1 MVKHNA
7 HAQVT
12 VSRRRLLLG
21 GAAVGGAAVVVGA
34 AGGAA
39 VATSRT
45 AGAESDTLAD
55 AAVAAFATATVDPY
69 GAHQAGIA
77 TPMQSNASFVA
88 FTLAPGI
95 DQAALTR
102 LMKLW
107 TDDIVRLTSGR
118 PALADGVPELSPD
131 PASLTI
137 TVGFGPGVFAIPGLE
152 NARPA
157 WLAPLPPIS
166 TDRLAP
172 EWSGGDLIVQ
182 LAANDPMTVAHAQQ
196 VLIIDAAGFATP
208 AWVQRGFHR
217 PVGALP
223 QGAVGRNLMG
233 QVDGIINP
241 APGTAE
247 FDELVWSTE
256 PDWLVGGTGM
266 VVRRIAMNLETWSG
280 LDVATKE
287 NAIGRTMVDG
297 APLSGG
303 TTTDKVDLD
312 AVDDRGLSVIPLAA
326 HTRLASP
333 ANDQERFLRRPYNY
347 DHGMPGEAGLIFV
360 AFAADIATQY
370 VPVHLRLDN
379 GDLLNIWT
387 TPVGSAVVAVPPGF
401 APGGFIGDTLL
412 LT

>member
-1 MVKHNA
+1 M
-7 HAQVT
+7 
-12 VSRRRLLLG
+12 SRRRLLLG

-39 VATSRT
+39 VASSRSESAT
-45 AGAESDTLAD
+45 ADGAAD
-55 AAVAAFATATVDPY
+55 SAVAAFASATVDPF

-77 TPMQSNASFVA
+77 TPMQSNASFIA
-88 FTLAPGI
+88 FTLAPAV
-95 DQAALTR
+95 DQAALVR

-107 TDDIVRLTSGR
+107 TDDIVRLTAGR
-118 PALADGVPELSPD
+118 AALADGVPELAPD

-137 TVGFGPGVFAIPGLE
+137 TVGFGEAVFALPGL
-152 NARPA
+152 ASAKPS
-157 WLAPLPPIS
+157 WLTPLPPITS
-166 TDRLAP
+166 DRLQP
-172 EWSGGDLIVQ
+172 EWSGGDIIVQ
-182 LAANDPMTVAHAQQ
+182 IAANDPMTVAHAQQ
-196 VLIIDAAGFATP
+196 VLINDAAGFVTP
-208 AWVQRGFHR
+208 AWVQKGFHR

-247 FDELVWSTE
+247 FDQLVWSTA

-266 VVRRIAMNLETWSG
+266 VVRRIAMNLATWSG
-280 LDVATKE
+280 LDEATKE
-287 NAIGRTMVDG
+287 NAIGRKMADG

-303 TTTDKVDLD
+303 TTMDKVNLE

-333 ANDQERFLRRPYNY
+333 ANEQERFLRRPYNY
-347 DHGMPGEAGLIFV
+347 DDGMPGDAGLIFV
-360 AFAADIATQY
+360 AFAADLTTQY
-370 VPVHLRLDN
+370 VPVHLRLNN

-401 APGGFIGDTLL
+401 APGGYIGDTLL
-412 LT
+412 TG